1 MIIAVDGPAAS
12 GKGTLAAGLAR
23 HYRLPHLDTG
33 LLYRAVAR
41 AVITAGWNLEDE
53 RRAATLAS
61 TLNLAQLGDPDLRT
75 AEIGEAASVVAK
87 HPAVRTELLAFQREI
102 ANTPPGA
109 VLDGRDIGTVVC
121 PDADVKIFVTAD
133 TKVRAQRRFEEYV
146 RRGEK
151 INYEEVLDIIRAR
164 DARDMNRLAAPLVQ
178 APDARPLD
186 TTNMDVETAFQAAL
200 AIIYDVTGRR

>member
-1 MIIAVDGPAAS
+1 MIIAIDGPAAS
-12 GKGTLAAGLAR
+12 GKGTLAQRIAG
-23 HYRLPHLDTG
+23 HFGYVWLDTG